1 MAVKLYKLINYAY
14 GWLKNSAKKAD
25 NTACVVSRSQVL
37 FC

>member
-1 MAVKLYKLINYAY
+1 MAVKLYKLINYSY

-37 FC
+37 CC